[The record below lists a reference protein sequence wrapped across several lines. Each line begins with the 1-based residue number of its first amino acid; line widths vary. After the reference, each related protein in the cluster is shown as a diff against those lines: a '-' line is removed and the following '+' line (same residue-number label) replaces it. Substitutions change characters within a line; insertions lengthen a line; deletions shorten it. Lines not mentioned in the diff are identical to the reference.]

1 MLLTPIS
8 PESESS
14 TFNESYVKSQNDRN
28 EEEDYES
35 MDETDLPPPP
45 PPLKSTNL
53 TIDYI
58 SSSSNSSLQKV
69 FCCTSSDGQGIR
81 LMRPGGA
88 VQIISESIKHANVN
102 NDKND
107 KVGGEISTHI
117 DTTCTAN
124 NDNDESTHDAHQLPL
139 PTVPQLFKLAV
150 TADDDDTTDSDSMT
164 TSGTGGQ
171 RFSPS
176 SYNDMIKFVFTQ
188 HGIKVISDK
197 EYVV

>member
-1 MLLTPIS
+1 
-8 PESESS
+8 
-14 TFNESYVKSQNDRN
+14 
-28 EEEDYES
+28 

-124 NDNDESTHDAHQLPL
+124 NVIDECTNVPQLPL
-139 PTVPQLFKLAV
+139 PSVPQVFKLAV
-150 TADDDDTTDSDSMT
+150 TTDDDDTTDSDSMT
-164 TSGTGGQ
+164 TSTGQ

>member
-1 MLLTPIS
+1 
-8 PESESS
+8 
-14 TFNESYVKSQNDRN
+14 
-28 EEEDYES
+28 

-53 TIDYI
+53 SIDYI
-58 SSSSNSSLQKV
+58 SSSNSSLQKV
-69 FCCTSSDGQGIR
+69 FCCASSDGQGIR
-81 LMRPGGA
+81 LIRPGGA

-107 KVGGEISTHI
+107 KVGGEICTQI

-124 NDNDESTHDAHQLPL
+124 NVNVESTNVQLPL
-139 PTVPQLFKLAV
+139 PTIPQLFKLAV

-164 TSGTGGQ
+164 TSGTGQ